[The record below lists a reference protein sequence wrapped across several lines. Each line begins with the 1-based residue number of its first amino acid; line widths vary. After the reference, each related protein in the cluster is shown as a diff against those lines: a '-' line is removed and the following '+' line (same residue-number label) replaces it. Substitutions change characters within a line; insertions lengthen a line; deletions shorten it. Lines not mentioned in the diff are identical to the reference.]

1 MIEVVAAGNAGLM
14 AGLLDRMGQ
23 GGAARAR
30 LYSGT
35 RGPTPSTPLIAVVL
49 FADVAGTIHPATGDL
64 LVAVGAEC
72 LLLQSTAPT
81 WAQVFNGTDEH
92 LFDCDARVSTDA
104 DTGQELVIAAPDGL
118 YAGALVQIQSGT
130 LTARP

>member
-14 AGLLDRMGQ
+14 TGLRDRMGQ

-35 RGPTPSTPLIAVVL
+35 RSPTPSTPLIALVL
-49 FADVAGTIHPATGDL
+49 FADVTGIIDPTTGDL
-64 LVAVGAEC
+64 LVAEGVEC

-81 WAQVFNGTDEH
+81 WAQVFNGNDEH
-92 LFDCDARVSTDA
+92 LFNCDARTTADA
-104 DTGQELVIAAPDGL
+104 DTGQELVIAAPAGL
-118 YAGALVQIQSGT
+118 YAGALVKIQSGT
-130 LTARP
+130 LSARP

>member
-1 MIEVVAAGNAGLM
+1 MIEVMPVGNAGLM
-14 AGLLDRMGQ
+14 SGMLDRMGQ

-30 LYSGT
+30 LYSGS
-35 RGPTPSTPLIAVVL
+35 RSPTPSTPLIALVL
-49 FADVAGTIHPATGDL
+49 FADAAGTIDPVTGDL
-64 LVAVGAEC
+64 QVTDGVES

-81 WAQVFNGTDEH
+81 WAQVFNGNDEH

-104 DTGQELVIAAPDGL
+104 DTGQEVVIAAPAGL

-130 LTARP
+130 FSARP